1 MMDVR
6 GYKSSG
12 ELDEYKYTGTYDG
25 IVVACS
31 WISETDAGKRQ
42 TLQEKLQDTDNDGNP
57 KATAKPKVKVRINQ
71 VHTPDKTQLP
81 DQKLPWADIDVPLT
95 SGSGSLATGDTP
107 QIKPG
112 DAVRVR
118 FKNGYIGKPVVIGLN
133 YRNLYENISYTGP
146 NPNPSFGLDS
156 FWENSKN
163 AVLPS
168 FHYDKAQILPNAWDI
183 TYSHFDLNLQ
193 PFESDL
199 DLPCPK
205 RNDDANAVKTA
216 LSNLIKDVER
226 IKRQVN
232 QFAANRLDFI
242 NEIQAKVNKYAEII
256 SGWISRK
263 IKWLQE
269 EILKKINAASVA
281 TSNALPLNA
290 RFPIRE
296 GQNILVQV
304 IYCLFNK
311 ILDKITDALVNLLLD
326 MIDRFITVPLCAIE
340 NLLTSLIGKIL
351 GLITSVLGAVA
362 SIIGQITGLVTQ
374 VLDFII
380 DLLSLFNCE
389 PNDKCPEVNKWNL
402 LSAAGDNTEGFN
414 LDLNSIVKKA
424 ESFAQQVGNIAKT
437 VYDPDTGSLLG
448 VDIDDFDLN
457 FNDVL
462 SDLSC
467 SGAPLF
473 CGPPRIS
480 FFGGGGSG
488 ASGNTI
494 ISSAGELLG
503 IDITSFGSG
512 YSSAPFASIVDDCG
526 KGKGAVVKTKVGII
540 PPELEFTG
548 RTINSTTV
556 ELKWKTKR
564 AKRVQTNFGSSE
576 LSGTVNV
583 SPTQNTTYTVKA
595 IGKYGQYSE
604 KSLVIRVGGTPT
616 IEPGDTI
623 NVPLDLDNFD
633 DPSKYG
639 DPNDPNNPDNGE
651 SGSIPT
657 SDGIPDVVNCPP
669 IQPFISTR
677 KSPITIDP
685 EDLGVVSVLVVESG
699 YNYLPA
705 PDGSLGG
712 EGRTW
717 ANPEDTIVRRSD
729 GKYELPY
736 SPGSTIQLR
745 QCDYVTPP
753 GGDEFRPKED
763 TEYIAPQPP
772 ENYKNIIRGLS
783 PTTQTG
789 NYPVMLYIC
798 EVEILN
804 PGIGYTSE
812 DKIKITPDNGAQLSP
827 KFDSNGALIRV
838 DIISGGIGFT
848 EFPQITVESK
858 TGFNVQ
864 IVAKLCVN
872 RIGDLIEEDPN
883 RYSGQQ
889 IISVVDCV
897 GKN

>member
-1 MMDVR
+1 
-6 GYKSSG
+6 
-12 ELDEYKYTGTYDG
+12 
-25 IVVACS
+25 
-31 WISETDAGKRQ
+31 
-42 TLQEKLQDTDNDGNP
+42 
-57 KATAKPKVKVRINQ
+57 
-71 VHTPDKTQLP
+71 
-81 DQKLPWADIDVPLT
+81 
-95 SGSGSLATGDTP
+95 
-107 QIKPG
+107 
-112 DAVRVR
+112 
-118 FKNGYIGKPVVIGLN
+118 
-133 YRNLYENISYTGP
+133 
-146 NPNPSFGLDS
+146 
-156 FWENSKN
+156 
-163 AVLPS
+163 
-168 FHYDKAQILPNAWDI
+168 
-183 TYSHFDLNLQ
+183 
-193 PFESDL
+193 
-199 DLPCPK
+199 
-205 RNDDANAVKTA
+205 
-216 LSNLIKDVER
+216 
-226 IKRQVN
+226 
-232 QFAANRLDFI
+232 
-242 NEIQAKVNKYAEII
+242 
-256 SGWISRK
+256 
-263 IKWLQE
+263 
-269 EILKKINAASVA
+269 
-281 TSNALPLNA
+281 
-290 RFPIRE
+290 
-296 GQNILVQV
+296 
-304 IYCLFNK
+304 
-311 ILDKITDALVNLLLD
+311 
-326 MIDRFITVPLCAIE
+326 
-340 NLLTSLIGKIL
+340 
-351 GLITSVLGAVA
+351 
-362 SIIGQITGLVTQ
+362 
-374 VLDFII
+374 
-380 DLLSLFNCE
+380 
-389 PNDKCPEVNKWNL
+389 
-402 LSAAGDNTEGFN
+402 
-414 LDLNSIVKKA
+414 
-424 ESFAQQVGNIAKT
+424 
-437 VYDPDTGSLLG
+437 
-448 VDIDDFDLN
+448 
-457 FNDVL
+457 
-462 SDLSC
+462 
-467 SGAPLF
+467 
-473 CGPPRIS
+473 
-480 FFGGGGSG
+480 
-488 ASGNTI
+488 
-494 ISSAGELLG
+494 
-503 IDITSFGSG
+503 
-512 YSSAPFASIVDDCG
+512 
-526 KGKGAVVKTKVGII
+526 
-540 PPELEFTG
+540 
-548 RTINSTTV
+548 
-556 ELKWKTKR
+556 
-564 AKRVQTNFGSSE
+564 
-576 LSGTVNV
+576 
-583 SPTQNTTYTVKA
+583 
-595 IGKYGQYSE
+595 
-604 KSLVIRVGGTPT
+604 VGGTPT

>member
-1 MMDVR
+1 M
-6 GYKSSG
+6 
-12 ELDEYKYTGTYDG
+12 
-25 IVVACS
+25 
-31 WISETDAGKRQ
+31 
-42 TLQEKLQDTDNDGNP
+42 
-57 KATAKPKVKVRINQ
+57 
-71 VHTPDKTQLP
+71 
-81 DQKLPWADIDVPLT
+81 
-95 SGSGSLATGDTP
+95 
-107 QIKPG
+107 
-112 DAVRVR
+112 
-118 FKNGYIGKPVVIGLN
+118 
-133 YRNLYENISYTGP
+133 
-146 NPNPSFGLDS
+146 
-156 FWENSKN
+156 
-163 AVLPS
+163 
-168 FHYDKAQILPNAWDI
+168 
-183 TYSHFDLNLQ
+183 
-193 PFESDL
+193 
-199 DLPCPK
+199 
-205 RNDDANAVKTA
+205 
-216 LSNLIKDVER
+216 
-226 IKRQVN
+226 
-232 QFAANRLDFI
+232 
-242 NEIQAKVNKYAEII
+242 
-256 SGWISRK
+256 
-263 IKWLQE
+263 
-269 EILKKINAASVA
+269 
-281 TSNALPLNA
+281 
-290 RFPIRE
+290 
-296 GQNILVQV
+296 
-304 IYCLFNK
+304 
-311 ILDKITDALVNLLLD
+311 
-326 MIDRFITVPLCAIE
+326 
-340 NLLTSLIGKIL
+340 
-351 GLITSVLGAVA
+351 
-362 SIIGQITGLVTQ
+362 
-374 VLDFII
+374 
-380 DLLSLFNCE
+380 FNCE

-488 ASGNTI
+488 AAGSTI
-494 ISSAGELLG
+494 VSSAGELSG

-717 ANPEDTIVRRSD
+717 ANPEDTI
-729 GKYELPY
+729 
-736 SPGSTIQLR
+736 T
-745 QCDYVTPP
+745 
-753 GGDEFRPKED
+753 RPSFSGPI
-763 TEYIAPQPP
+763 Y
-772 ENYKNIIRGLS
+772 LS
-783 PTTQTG
+783 S
-789 NYPVMLYIC
+789 I
-798 EVEILN
+798 ER
-804 PGIGYTSE
+804 
-812 DKIKITPDNGAQLSP
+812 KI
-827 KFDSNGALIRV
+827 
-838 DIISGGIGFT
+838 
-848 EFPQITVESK
+848 
-858 TGFNVQ
+858 
-864 IVAKLCVN
+864 
-872 RIGDLIEEDPN
+872 
-883 RYSGQQ
+883 
-889 IISVVDCV
+889 
-897 GKN
+897 